1 MRDLLYAL
9 RGLRRSPLFTTM
21 TVLTLSLG
29 IGVLT
34 ALFAVVD
41 AVILHPMAD
50 QQDRVVRIWGN
61 DVVRGLSRV
70 QGSYPEIK
78 AWRDGG
84 RSFERMAAIQYSDAS
99 ALAIKIGDQSDP
111 VRVTPVSEGFF
122 EVLSDAPPLYGR
134 WIDSADEAQGADAVA
149 VVSESFWRRVGGGDP
164 AFVGRR
170 LTRAGGGQ
178 SVRIIGVAPASVDY
192 PLATDLW
199 MPLAAFYGPF
209 SSSTF
214 DSNAPTFRQFHALA
228 RLRPGVSL
236 PQAQAELAVID
247 RNWLAQFPNVP
258 ATEVEVE
265 PLLNAV
271 LGNGRQILWFLFAAA
286 GLVFVI
292 AGVNVSAL
300 LLMRASARAR
310 EVAVR
315 LALGASR
322 LQLTRQTV
330 TESLLLGMIGGVGG
344 VLVAQ
349 ASLAVVSWMGP
360 EEIPR
365 IDQAAIDLRV
375 LAFSLGAALV
385 WVLTFGTAPSWS
397 RRARGATHALIQDF
411 ALRGARGTTA
421 LRVFTVAQVAAAV
434 VVAVAAGLMVR
445 TLMQLQAIDRGYDSG
460 NMAVFRMLLPGSR
473 YDTARQRLTLFEQLV
488 PKVASVQGVAS
499 VSPVHMG
506 PGTREAGLSAGLIF
520 EGQTP
525 EDARSNQWAT
535 WEPVMPGYFQT
546 LGIPI
551 TTGRA
556 FSTADGPDAA
566 PVVIVSDAMARRY
579 WPGEDPIGKRLK
591 FIRTMEWTTVVGVA
605 GDTRYRELTKSWLT
619 VYFPAPQFFFF
630 NPGALVVRTTQAPEP
645 LIPAIRQTILNT
657 DPDLALSSIATMD
670 ELAAKELS
678 RPRTALTVAS
688 LFALLAIILAG
699 VGVYGVLSYDVS
711 QRCQELAVRSA
722 LGATPSDIFKTV
734 VWRSTTMGAIGAV
747 IGLGIAAVATRSLGA
762 LLYEVSPG
770 DPAAFAVGAI
780 ALVAIVLA
788 ASYVPAR
795 RAAGAD
801 PAQVLRTD

>member
-1 MRDLLYAL
+1 MNDLRYAV
-9 RGLRRSPLFTTM
+9 RGLRRSPLFASM

-29 IGVLT
+29 IGVVT

-41 AVILHPMAD
+41 AVILQPMAD
-50 QQDRVVRIWGN
+50 QQERVVRIWGN
-61 DVVRGLSRV
+61 DVVRGLNRV
-70 QGSYPEIK
+70 QVSYPEMK

-84 RSFERMAAIQYSDAS
+84 RSFERMAAIQYADSS
-99 ALAIKIGDQSDP
+99 ALALKVGDQSVP
-111 VRVTPVSEGFF
+111 AQVTPVSEGFF

-134 WIDSADEAQGADAVA
+134 WIDSADEATGAEMVA
-149 VVSESFWRRVGGGDP
+149 VVSESFWRRVSGGDP
-164 AFVGRR
+164 GFVGRR
-170 LTRAGGGQ
+170 LTRAGSAQ
-178 SVRIIGVAPASVDY
+178 SVRIIGVAPTSIEY

-199 MPLAAFYGPF
+199 MPLAAYYGPF

-214 DSNAPTFRQFHALA
+214 DSNAATFRQFHALA

-236 PQAQAELAVID
+236 TQAQAELAVID
-247 RNWLAQFPNVP
+247 RNWVAQFPNLP
-258 ATEVEVE
+258 PTEVVVE

-271 LGNGRQILWFLFAAA
+271 LGNGRQVLWFLFAAA

-300 LLMRASARAR
+300 LLMRASARAK

-322 LQLTRQTV
+322 AQLTRQTV
-330 TESLLLGMIGGVGG
+330 TESLLLGMIGGMGG

-349 ASLAVVSWMGP
+349 ASLGTVSWLGP

-365 IDQAAIDLRV
+365 IEQASIDLRV
-375 LAFSLGAALV
+375 LAFSFVASMA

-397 RRARGATHALIQDF
+397 LRARGVTQSLIQDF

-445 TLMQLQAIDRGYDSG
+445 SLMQLQAIDRGYDSS
-460 NMAVFRMLLPGSR
+460 NMVVFKMLLPGSR
-473 YDTARQRLTLFEQLV
+473 YETARHRLTLFEQLA
-488 PKVASVQGVAS
+488 PKVASLPGVAS
-499 VSPVHMG
+499 VSPVHLG
-506 PGTREAGLSAGLIF
+506 PGTGGTGLSAGLIF

-525 EDARSNQWAT
+525 EDSRRNQWAT
-535 WEPVMPGYFQT
+535 WEPVMPSYFQT

-551 TTGRA
+551 TSGRA

-566 PVVIVSDAMARRY
+566 RVVIVSEGMARRY

-591 FIRTMEWTTVVGVA
+591 FIRDMDWTTVVGVA
-605 GDTRYRELTKSWLT
+605 ADTRYRELTKSWMT

-630 NPGALVVRTTQAPEP
+630 QPGSLVVRTMQAPES
-645 LIPAIRQTILNT
+645 LIPAIRQTILNA
-657 DPDLALSSIATMD
+657 DPDLAVSSIATMD

-711 QRCQELAVRSA
+711 QRRQELAVRSA
-722 LGATPSDIFKTV
+722 LGASPSDVFRAV
-734 VWRSTTMGAIGAV
+734 VRRSAAMGAIGAAV
-747 IGLGIAAVATRSLGA
+747 GLAAAASVTRALGA

-770 DPAAFAVGAI
+770 DPATFAAGA
-780 ALVAIVLA
+780 ATLVVIVLA
-788 ASYVPAR
+788 ASFVPAR
-795 RAAGAD
+795 RAAGTD
-801 PAQVLRTD
+801 PAKVLRTE

>member
-1 MRDLLYAL
+1 
-9 RGLRRSPLFTTM
+9 M

-41 AVILHPMAD
+41 AVILQPMAD

-236 PQAQAELAVID
+236 TQAQAELAVID
-247 RNWLAQFPNVP
+247 RNWLAQFPNMP

-349 ASLAVVSWMGP
+349 ASLAVVGWMGP

-488 PKVASVQGVAS
+488 PKVASVRGVAS

-556 FSTADGPDAA
+556 FSSADGPDAA

-722 LGATPSDIFKTV
+722 LGASPSDVFRNV